1 MLNIGLTGSIAC
13 GKSTVAQ
20 MFVSHGA
27 YLIDFDKLAHEVQE
41 PGKPA
46 WQDVVDFF
54 GPEVLQA
61 DQKIDR
67 NKIAAV
73 VFHQSDKLQKLGEI
87 VHPRVYEAWRKRR
100 AEIQLMDG
108 HAIILADVPLLFEG
122 HMQRLFDLTIL
133 VKIDQGEQIRRLM
146 LRNAMSRKDA
156 DLRVSSQMSIYD
168 KISLADIVIDNQ
180 GTIFET
186 EKRVSEVWDELKS
199 RERSQS
205 ERPNFASASAEG

>member
-46 WQDVVDFF
+46 WRDVVDFF

-100 AEIQLMDG
+100 AEIQLMDD

-122 HMQRLFDLTIL
+122 RMQRLFDLTIL

-156 DLRVSSQMSIYD
+156 ELRVSSQMSIYD
-168 KISLADIVIDNQ
+168 KIALANIVIDNQ
-180 GTIFET
+180 GTFFET
-186 EKRVSEVWDELKS
+186 EKRVSEVWNELKA

-205 ERPNFASASAEG
+205 ERPNISSASAEG